1 VGGELLKKLSF
12 AQIKMKNFIGN
23 RLTGAKTTKTQ
34 HEERALI
41 ISTAIYSRFGVHVY
55 QYQQKHLI
63 WFLVEYSKGYTK
75 GTRYNYYLTI
85 MKIITLTPKF
95 SCWKEK
101 IKHHS
106 LL

>member
-1 VGGELLKKLSF
+1 MGGELMKKLSF

-23 RLTGAKTTKTQ
+23 RLTGSKTTKSKHQ
-34 HEERALI
+34 ERALI

-63 WFLVEYSKGYTK
+63 WFLSEYVQHYSK
-75 GTRYNYYLTI
+75 GTRYNYFLTI
-85 MKIITLTPKF
+85 QKIININEKF
-95 SCWKEK
+95 SCWRYVLQQ
-101 IKHHS
+101 